1 MKNGTETEIGV
12 VADAGNHP
20 DLLTEAGLVRIT
32 VQKAPRVGFEPT
44 TSRLTVDCSTT
55 ELPGNSGS
63 LTLFGIY
70 RGQLVPLQEESFNT
84 TYLEYTLGVKPCD

>member
-1 MKNGTETEIGV
+1 MGT
-12 VADAGNHP
+12 AP
-20 DLLTEAGLVRIT
+20 LLLTLGGLVRTT

-63 LTLFGIY
+63 LAMFEIY
-70 RGQLVPLQEESFNT
+70 RGQLAPMQGESFNT
-84 TYLEYTLGVKPCD
+84 TYPENSLGVKPCDWRLF